1 MEEFNVS
8 VQRLA
13 TPDDA
18 QQAYCCMTEVP
29 TPWPQALCQ
38 CREWVAQNLGEH
50 VEGFHVQLE
59 NGEVAGHLYY
69 ALSEYALIP
78 YDIEESVGV
87 LYCEWVQRRYQG
99 HGLGRHLFEAFRD
112 EMNRQA
118 VKGILVENTETDG
131 EGHLKRYLELGFKI
145 VSESE
150 RGRLLYLPIDQGD
163 VEFRPLVAR
172 IRPRQGI
179 PVEILV
185 IGGYMC
191 PYEAA
196 TLLLLQE
203 VSREFGDR
211 VSLQQVPLTK
221 ETLGEFGVAKGIF
234 INGRPSLS
242 GAETEESI
250 RQAIQEAL

>member
-1 MEEFNVS
+1 MEELKVT
-8 VQRLA
+8 VQRLTSA
-13 TPDDA
+13 DDA

-29 TPWPQALCQ
+29 SPWPQALCQ
-38 CREWVAQNLGEH
+38 CREWVAHNLGKH
-50 VEGFHVQLE
+50 IEGFHVQLE
-59 NGEVAGHLYY
+59 SGEVAGHLYY
-69 ALSEYALIP
+69 AFSEKALIP
-78 YDIEESVGV
+78 YEIEESVGV

-99 HGLGRHLFEAFRD
+99 KGLGRHLFAAFRD
-112 EMNRQA
+112 EMERQA

-131 EGHLKRYLELGFKI
+131 EGNLKRYLGLGFK
-145 VSESE
+145 VVFESD
-150 RGRLLYLPIDQGD
+150 RGRLLYLPIDQGE
-163 VEFRPLVAR
+163 VKVLPLKAR
-172 IRPRQGI
+172 IVPRQGV

-211 VSLQQVPLTK
+211 VALQQVPLTK
-221 ETLGEFGVAKGIF
+221 ETLGEYGVAKGIF